1 MGERVAYEH
10 YTVTGHP
17 DSDGFE
23 ISKHFQEIV
32 RREVTQG
39 ACCEMQG
46 AASPT
51 WKDRTKT
58 WINILEKILFHVL
71 CMRM

>member
-23 ISKHFQEIV
+23 ISQHFQEIV

-39 ACCEMQG
+39 ACGEMQG
-46 AASPT
+46 CCQPY
-51 WKDRTKT
+51 
-58 WINILEKILFHVL
+58 LEG
-71 CMRM
+71 